1 MRECKESVMVGIIV
15 VTLLALI
22 MVCVV
27 LIKSRNIDPDQLVQP
42 RPGMMTMG
50 VQIICGDCSGE
61 DYHARRT
68 YLDRNGKCSQCGGRS
83 YLLASAA
90 GAFRAYLRAARL
102 RELDSGTSH
111 GRVIP
116 FAVPASRASRKK
128 IAM

>member
-1 MRECKESVMVGIIV
+1 MVGIIV

-22 MVCVV
+22 VVCAV
-27 LIKSRNIDPDQLVQP
+27 LIKSRNIDPDQLLQP

-61 DYHARRT
+61 DYHANRT
-68 YLDRNGKCSQCGGRS
+68 YLDRSGKCAQCGGRS
-83 YLLASAA
+83 YLLASAV
-90 GAFRAYLRAARL
+90 GAFRAHLRATRL
-102 RELDSGTSH
+102 RELDSGTSY

-116 FAVPASRASRKK
+116 FEVPRSRPSPKK